1 MHNYNIYWTYKIGN
15 KEIHDHIHLASKVK
29 MKEFK
34 IDEYKNGNDI
44 ISKMNFIEESNDPR
58 FNYLDR
64 QLREKYEKLSDVD
77 KKRMIESGILAE
89 NDVKYD
95 NMDIFIN
102 KTY

>member
-44 ISKMNFIEESNDPR
+44 ISKMNFIEEMNQD
-58 FNYLDR
+58 L
-64 QLREKYEKLSDVD
+64 
-77 KKRMIESGILAE
+77 IIWT
-89 NDVKYD
+89 D
-95 NMDIFIN
+95 N
-102 KTY
+102 